1 MIHLCRHA
9 EVVPKAAMDRDV
21 TSITICPIYYDIYLT
36 RMLPI
41 NHNAMC
47 PRSEAAC
54 TPTLQQTAYDG
65 IPHGFLSIGLVPMK
79 QSRRKKTGLE
89 P

>member
-1 MIHLCRHA
+1 
-9 EVVPKAAMDRDV
+9 
-21 TSITICPIYYDIYLT
+21 
-36 RMLPI
+36 MLPI

-65 IPHGFLSIGLVPMK
+65 IPRGFLSIGLVPMK
-79 QSRRKKTGLE
+79 QSGRKKNGTPAVIRGVKRGRGAARLTAKLDIIRLG
-89 P
+89 

>member
-1 MIHLCRHA
+1 
-9 EVVPKAAMDRDV
+9 
-21 TSITICPIYYDIYLT
+21 
-36 RMLPI
+36 MLPI